1 MFLSRGTKLIL
12 ATLSLL
18 LANSGSGL
26 EEETTLGHMLKPGL
40 GQPVTDF
47 TGSIVSADGSGL
59 PAGSGTVVEGKSVYG
74 KHCAA
79 CHGID
84 GQLPGNQL
92 AGGIGSLATG
102 RPLKTVGSYWPY
114 ATTLFDY
121 IARAMPYDQEKML
134 SADETYAVTA
144 YVLRLNSILD
154 DEARLD
160 EITLPQIKMPN
171 QDGFI
176 ELIK

>member
-1 MFLSRGTKLIL
+1 
-12 ATLSLL
+12 
-18 LANSGSGL
+18 
-26 EEETTLGHMLKPGL
+26 
-40 GQPVTDF
+40 
-47 TGSIVSADGSGL
+47 
-59 PAGSGTVVEGKSVYG
+59 
-74 KHCAA
+74 
-79 CHGID
+79 
-84 GQLPGNQL
+84 
-92 AGGIGSLATG
+92 
-102 RPLKTVGSYWPY
+102 
-114 ATTLFDY
+114 
-121 IARAMPYDQEKML
+121 MPYDQEKML

>member
-1 MFLSRGTKLIL
+1 MFLSRGTALVL

-18 LANSGSGL
+18 LANSMSGL
-26 EEETTLGHMLKPGL
+26 DEETTLGHMLKPGL
-40 GQPVTDF
+40 GRPVTNF

-171 QDGFI
+171 RDGFI